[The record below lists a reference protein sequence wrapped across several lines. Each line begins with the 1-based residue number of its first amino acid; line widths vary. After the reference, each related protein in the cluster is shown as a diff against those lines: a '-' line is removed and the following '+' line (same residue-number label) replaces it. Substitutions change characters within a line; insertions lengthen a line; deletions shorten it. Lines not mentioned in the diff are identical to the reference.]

1 MTISIAQTKS
11 AAQAGAPATLTITA
25 TSTPTV
31 GRSIIIPIGMP
42 GDNGIATVVDNQGG
56 GNVFVKVK
64 EQFDSTG
71 GGDHAVS
78 SLWWCPSLVTASGTY
93 TVTATPVTPAEGANG
108 AIGLIEASS
117 TLGALSVD
125 QISGAADVAGASTSL
140 TVTNPS
146 ANAVATDLAVSLIC
160 VSSGDT
166 TSFAVPP
173 SSGYTALIE
182 RSLNTD
188 GMCVT
193 AGYKILTGIETTAAS
208 ASWGAT
214 GFAAGALVTF
224 KEPGAAPQVI
234 SQVQNSSATTLT
246 SLVAPAITPSA
257 SDSLAVFTLSSTGSG
272 LILNDA
278 GVGNNYR
285 HVGGG
290 NSGGTFFLDAYLAQ
304 NVIGSPTTITVSAGA
319 ASIYAIA
326 VVDVKQCAINNGA
339 LGFNVH
345 AQTGS
350 GTAGAN
356 LIFSNT
362 IPLANPALMLAINVD
377 LGLLGACTAGTS
389 PIAFTGQT
397 PIWATFGAGTAVAV
411 IESALINSTQQATFG
426 STAANKSDNFITLAM
441 DIGYFLTFTL
451 QPFTPVQ
458 FFVTDTVIQM

>member
-1 MTISIAQTKS
+1 MPLVQKIDDLVQRAANTLSITPTAGNS
-11 AAQAGAPATLTITA
+11 LIAIGLGAGATSALVISDNAGNTWHPLTNNFDSPTGLYFAAWLAFNVAGSATTVL
-25 TSTPTV
+25 STPGVGPANGFTV
-31 GRSIIIPIGMP
+31 CEYSGLSASSPLT
-42 GDNGIATVVDNQGG
+42 NFSYVHLA
-56 GNVFVKVK
+56 
-64 EQFDSTG
+64 STAG
-71 GGDHAVS
+71 
-78 SLWWCPSLVTASGTY
+78 L
-93 TVTATPVTPAEGANG
+93 GANG
-108 AIGLIEASS
+108 AVGGALTTISASS
-117 TLGALSVD
+117 LLFSWGFDFTGNAALTAGTSP
-125 QISGAADVAGASTSL
+125 IAFTNEGTSIFAAYTPST
-140 TVTNPS
+140 
-146 ANAVATDLAVSLIC
+146 ATIEDAT
-160 VSSGDT
+160 VSSGT
-166 TSFAVPP
+166 P
-173 SSGYTALIE
+173 SATFGTVSGNHFDDIFIFTVAI
-182 RSLNTD
+182 NT
-188 GMCVT
+188 GSPS
-193 AGYKILTGIETTAAS
+193 G
-208 ASWGAT
+208 
-214 GFAAGALVTF
+214 
-224 KEPGAAPQVI
+224 PQVI

-246 SLVAPAITPSA
+246 SLAAPAITPSA